1 MHGEGIMHR
10 DLKPDNILIRKDKVL
25 KVCDFGLART
35 FSLPISS
42 LTHEVMTLWYRA
54 PEILLDQE
62 KYSPEVDIWS
72 AGHVIITMLKG
83 DALFKGDTEI
93 DMLFSIFYALGTPT
107 EEMWPGVTKLPFY
120 NKEFPKW
127 PPRSIKKKMPLL
139 DPDAE
144 DLLNVSLLVCF
155 NDD

>member
-144 DLLNVSLLVCF
+144 DLLNVSLMFCF